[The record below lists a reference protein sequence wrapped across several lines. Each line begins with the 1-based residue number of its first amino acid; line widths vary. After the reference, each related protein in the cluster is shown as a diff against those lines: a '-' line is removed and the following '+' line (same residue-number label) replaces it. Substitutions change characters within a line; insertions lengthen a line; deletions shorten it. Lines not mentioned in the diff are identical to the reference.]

1 MVIKRKELSELV
13 LDHDNIVGKDW
24 AKVLKPLLDST
35 YMKNLLYFL
44 NESYQVKTIRPKQS
58 KIFSPFINCPVEL
71 TKVVIIGKEPYNND
85 ENTGVPFAN
94 HDKYGKLFTLEL
106 LKIMN
111 TIIKTV
117 YDNCKIHI
125 DSTLEYWS
133 YQGVLLLNS
142 ALTIE
147 EGIEES
153 HLEYWRDFTRQTV
166 KLISKN
172 KPGTIFCLWGE
183 EAQYFK
189 QYIDTKTC
197 FVLEC
202 EHPSTAVAEKREWR
216 CDHFNEINELIS
228 KHLGENECIE
238 W

>member
-1 MVIKRKELSELV
+1 MVVKNKKLDKLV
-13 LDHDNIVGKDW
+13 LDHDAIVGKDW

-44 NESYQVKTIRPKQS
+44 NESYQIKSIQPKQ
-58 KIFSPFINCPVEL
+58 KHIFKPFIDCTVDE

-85 ENTGVPFAN
+85 ENTGLAFGN
-94 HDKYGKLFTLEL
+94 HDKYGKLFTAEL

-117 YDNCKIHI
+117 YDGCKIPI
-125 DSTLEYWS
+125 DCTLEYWS

-142 ALTIE
+142 ALTVE
-147 EGIEES
+147 EGSEES
-153 HLEYWRDFTRQTV
+153 HLNYWKDFIRQTV
-166 KLISKN
+166 KIISKE

-189 QYIDTKTC
+189 KYIDTKTC
-197 FVLEC
+197 FILEC
-202 EHPSTAVAEKREWR
+202 EHPSTAIAEKREWR
-216 CDHFNEINELIS
+216 CDHFNEINDLIS
-228 KHLGENECIE
+228 KHMGENKCIE